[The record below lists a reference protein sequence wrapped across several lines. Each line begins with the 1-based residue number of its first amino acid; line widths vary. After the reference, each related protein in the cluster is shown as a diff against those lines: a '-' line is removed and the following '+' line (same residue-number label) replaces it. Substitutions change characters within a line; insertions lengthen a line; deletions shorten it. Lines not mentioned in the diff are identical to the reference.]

1 MPLRINTVSQ
11 PLESAMSWQEALER
25 LFIRLM
31 DGLAVGEDR
40 ISFLRGLVWDE
51 GMFSARRAPIE
62 ASVESLAATAA
73 QLQLTVGR
81 IPEATRARLSEIR
94 EGRRWE
100 ERLVGRLLSANLGTL
115 LDPEGELVERPP
127 LSPLWTSRKNDR
139 PIPVTLAHTHGTA
152 FCALSSAA
160 IGIDVEGIKPYQRMK
175 PLVEYHF
182 RRDRSLGIRTPY
194 DDLVQWA
201 ADEDSFWK
209 AFPILKTRVDASGA
223 ATRSAFERFVTI
235 AATSLWGVEE
245 SRLKLRT
252 HRAWETSSRLDSI
265 HSKTQWSR
273 CHESGRWRLVEVW
286 DNSSTPPC
294 TLKFAFALSAMESI
308 DWSSIQMGTPLVSVV
323 GVDDHAA
330 DPGFPESMTTSRVEV
345 VEKPTGL
352 D

>member
-40 ISFLRGLVWDE
+40 ISFLRGIIWDD
-51 GMFSARRAPIE
+51 GMFSSRRAPIE
-62 ASVESLAATAA
+62 ASVESLAATAE

-94 EGRRWE
+94 EARRWE

-115 LDPEGELVERPP
+115 FDPEGELVERPP
-127 LSPLWTSRKNDR
+127 LSPLWKHKKNAR
-139 PIPVTLAHTHGTA
+139 PLPVTLAHTHGTA
-152 FCALSSAA
+152 FCALSAAA

-182 RRDRSLGIRTPY
+182 RRDRALGRKTPF

-201 ADEDSFWK
+201 ADEEAFWR
-209 AFPILKTRVDASGA
+209 AFPILKTRVEASGVKS
-223 ATRSAFERFVTI
+223 RSAFERFVTI

-265 HSKTQWSR
+265 HSKTQWSL
-273 CHESGRWRLVEVW
+273 CPETGRWRLLEVW

-294 TLKFAFALSAMESI
+294 PLKFAFALSAMESF
-308 DWSSIQMGTPLVSVV
+308 DWSTIQMGVPLVCVV
-323 GVDDHAA
+323 GVDDPSAE
-330 DPGFPESMTTSRVEV
+330 PGFPESMTISRVEV
-345 VEKPTGL
+345 VEKPAGF